1 MATFLARIGS
11 FCYRRRKLVLVSWL
25 VALALLGVA
34 AVTLSGPASSNF
46 SVPGTESQRAI
57 DLLGKHFPQLS
68 AQGATARV
76 VFAAPSGQT
85 LTSAGNRAAVEQVV
99 AKLKAAP
106 QVALVVDPFQ
116 AKTINQ
122 TATIGYAQVTYQK
135 PAIELTT
142 KAQDALTAAVLPG
155 RSAGLTVEIGGDA
168 LMSISGVGASDL
180 VGILIAAVVLAI
192 TFGSLVAAGLPLLT
206 AIFGVG
212 VTMTLITA
220 ASGFVDV
227 MSATPILAVMIGL
240 AVAIDYALLIVSRY
254 RHEIGIGKESGEAIG
269 HALGTAGSTVVF
281 AGLTVIIALCG
292 MIALNISALYTM
304 GLFAALG
311 VAIAVLIALTL
322 LPALLGFAGRSI
334 LAGRIPGLRAR
345 DAEADGAKP
354 ALGHR
359 WGQRVTRRP
368 VWFLLAGGVLL
379 ICLSIPAVGLR
390 LALPDNGTAAPD
402 TTQRKAYD
410 LVAKGFGPG
419 FNGPLAVVVEGS
431 TGGSVKAAAATV
443 SSAIAKLG
451 DVALVTPPMLN
462 QAGDT
467 AVLSVVPKE
476 GPTSQSTSD
485 LVKAIRAESG
495 QLRGQTGAQV
505 LVTGKTA
512 LDIDVSSRLNGA
524 LLPYL
529 LIVVGLAFVLLTFV
543 FRSLVIPLV
552 ASLGFL
558 LSVMAT
564 LGVMVAVFQK
574 GWLGSLFG
582 LVDQP
587 GPIMSIMPILLVGIV
602 FGLAMDYQV
611 FLVTRMRE
619 EHVHGATPTEAI
631 VAGLGHASRV
641 VVAAALI
648 MISVFV
654 GFGLFAGEQMITL
667 VGLGLACAVML
678 DAFIV
683 RMMLLPAV
691 MALLGSKA
699 WWLPRWL
706 ERALPNIDFEG
717 RDLRAEYDRDAG
729 TGTPK
734 PALESP

>member
-1 MATFLARIGS
+1 MMATLLARIGS

-25 VALALLGVA
+25 VVLAVLGIGA
-34 AVTLSGPASSNF
+34 ATLSGPASSNF
-46 SVPGTESQRAI
+46 SVPGTEAQRAI
-57 DLLGKHFPQLS
+57 DLLGKRFPQLS

-76 VFAAPSGQT
+76 VFAAPPGQQ
-85 LTSAGNRAAVEQVV
+85 LTSAGNRAAVEKVV

-106 QVALVVDPFQ
+106 QVAVVVDPLQ
-116 AKTINQ
+116 GRTINR
-122 TATIGYAQVTYQK
+122 TGTIGYAQVTYQK

-142 KAQDALTAAVLPG
+142 QAQDALTAAVLPG
-155 RSAGLTVEIGGDA
+155 RNAGLTVEIGGDA
-168 LMSISGVGASDL
+168 LTSLPGVGPSDL
-180 VGILIAAVVLAI
+180 AGILIAAVVLAI
-192 TFGSLVAAGLPLLT
+192 TFVSLVAAGLPLLT
-206 AIFGVG
+206 SIFGVG
-212 VTMTLITA
+212 ITMAIVTA
-220 ASGFVDV
+220 ASGFVHV
-227 MSATPILAVMIGL
+227 MSSTPVLAVMIGL

-254 RHEIGIGKESGEAIG
+254 RHEIGIGKAPAEAIG
-269 HALGTAGSTVVF
+269 QALGTAGSTVVF

-311 VAIAVLIALTL
+311 VAVAVLIALTL
-322 LPALLGFAGRSI
+322 LPALLGFAGRRI

-359 WGQRVTRRP
+359 WGQRVTRQL
-368 VWFLLAGGVLL
+368 VWLLLAGGILL
-379 ICLSIPAVGLR
+379 IGLSIPAVGLR
-390 LALPDNGTAAPD
+390 LALPDNGTAAPS

-410 LVAKGFGPG
+410 LVARGFGPG
-419 FNGPLAVVVEGS
+419 FNGPLAVVVEG
-431 TGGSVKAAAATV
+431 GANGNAKAAATTV

-451 DVALVTPPMLN
+451 DVAMVTPPTLN
-462 QAGDT
+462 HAGDT
-467 AVLSVVPKE
+467 AVLTVVPKE

-485 LVKAIRAESG
+485 LVKAIRDQSS
-495 QLRGQTGAQV
+495 QFRRQTGAEV

-512 LDIDVSSRLNGA
+512 LDIDVSSGLNGA

-529 LIVVGLAFVLLTFV
+529 LIVVGLAFLLLTFV

-558 LSVMAT
+558 LSIMAT
-564 LGVMVAVFQK
+564 LGVIVAVFQK

-582 LVDQP
+582 IVDQP

-611 FLVTRMRE
+611 FLVTRVRE
-619 EHVHGATPTEAI
+619 EYVHGAKPTEAVI
-631 VAGLGHASRV
+631 AGLGHASRV
-641 VVAAALI
+641 IVAAALI

-654 GFGLFAGEQMITL
+654 GFGLFASDPMITL
-667 VGLGLACAVML
+667 IGLGLACAVLL
-678 DAFIV
+678 DAFVV
-683 RMMLLPAV
+683 RMMLVPAV
-691 MALLGSKA
+691 MTLLGSKA

-706 ERALPNIDFEG
+706 ERALPNIDIEG
-717 RDLRAEYDRDAG
+717 TRLRAGRGVEAG
-729 TGTPK
+729 IPQ
-734 PALESP
+734 PRPESA